1 MPKRPDGIIR
11 SFGMSGAQIA
21 ADIEQVETR
30 YQIELGFRNG
40 LREARQLENYD
51 QFESAIRSQASEMSE
66 YYEIFFC
73 LENSIRTMISRTLQ
87 DAEEGDWWD
96 TDRVDPAI
104 KKEVQD
110 RINKE
115 SEAAM
120 TARSENKIDY
130 TTFGELAVL
139 INKNWDI
146 FEPLFTTRSAVQR
159 VLFQLN
165 HLRNPIAHCC
175 PLAEDEKDRLRLTVK
190 DWFRI
195 IA

>member
-1 MPKRPDGIIR
+1 
-11 SFGMSGAQIA
+11 MSGAQIA